1 MQRSLAEIAGSL
13 DTDKSRSP
21 GYIEHF
27 ERHFGGL
34 RDEPVKILELG
45 VFHGGSLLMWQ
56 EYFPKGLVVGL
67 DLNEN
72 PFAQMPE
79 RVRFYRGSQDDAGLL
94 DRIARECAPEGFDIV
109 LDDASHVGTL
119 ARASFRKLFGQHLKR
134 GGIYVVED
142 WGTGYWDSW
151 SDGRRYRIAH
161 EPRPWAGRAIASK
174 CRRALAALGIQPPPH
189 VDTDRHFAAHNFG
202 MVGFVKELVDEV
214 AWPDITSPD
223 RGNPSLQ
230 RRPSLIRELTVHA
243 GHVFVVRA

>member
-1 MQRSLAEIAGSL
+1 M
-13 DTDKSRSP
+13 
-21 GYIEHF
+21 
-27 ERHFGGL
+27 
-34 RDEPVKILELG
+34 
-45 VFHGGSLLMWQ
+45 
-56 EYFPKGLVVGL
+56 
-67 DLNEN
+67 
-72 PFAQMPE
+72 
-79 RVRFYRGSQDDAGLL
+79 
-94 DRIARECAPEGFDIV
+94 
-109 LDDASHVGTL
+109 
-119 ARASFRKLFGQHLKR
+119 
-134 GGIYVVED
+134 
-142 WGTGYWDSW
+142 
-151 SDGRRYRIAH
+151 AH